1 MDLGGPKILVVGYP
15 KAGKTGAL
23 ACLLE
28 HYRLRVVSLDGNVRP
43 LLTYAKPEARKNLE
57 VVMLHDRLRI
67 MANQQSPTV
76 VGGPNTLKHLDEL
89 LDVGEFT
96 DKRTEKVVKWGPLNE
111 WDEDIILVVDP
122 LTALA
127 RTVMRRQLTLSGRE
141 RQGPLYRDWL
151 LAQNILDAWIEEKT
165 STDIKCGVMIL
176 AHLVMIEPKEAA
188 EKDEEATKKARSQ
201 AAEVVPAR
209 LFPKTLGRALSPTI
223 AQHFDATVLVE
234 ADGVTKRRY
243 LITAPQPHVDV
254 GVPAVNLKDRL
265 PIGDGMLTIYEA
277 LRKGPNA

>member
-1 MDLGGPKILVVGYP
+1 MELGGPKILVLGYP

-23 ACLLE
+23 ACMLE
-28 HYRLRVVSLDGNVRP
+28 HYRLRMISLDGNIRP

-57 VVMLHDRLRI
+57 VVMLRDKQRI
-67 MANQQSPTV
+67 LARQQAPSP
-76 VGGPNTLKHLDEL
+76 VGSPKTLERIDQLLDEGEFEDPNTK
-89 LDVGEFT
+89 
-96 DKRTEKVVKWGPLNE
+96 KIVKWGPLSE
-111 WDEDIILVVDP
+111 WGDDTILVIDP

-127 RTVMRRQLTLSGRE
+127 RIVMRRQLALSGRE

-151 LAQNILDAWIEEKT
+151 LAQNVLDAWVEERT
-165 STDIKCGVMIL
+165 AADLKCGVMIL
-176 AHLVMIEPKEAA
+176 AHLVMIEPKEAG
-188 EKDEEATKKARSQ
+188 EKDEEATKKIRSQ

-234 ADGVTKRRY
+234 ADGRTGRRY
-243 LITAPQPHVDV
+243 LVTAPQPHVDV

-265 PIGDGMLTIYEA
+265 LIGDGMLTIYEA
-277 LRKGPNA
+277 LKGGPSA